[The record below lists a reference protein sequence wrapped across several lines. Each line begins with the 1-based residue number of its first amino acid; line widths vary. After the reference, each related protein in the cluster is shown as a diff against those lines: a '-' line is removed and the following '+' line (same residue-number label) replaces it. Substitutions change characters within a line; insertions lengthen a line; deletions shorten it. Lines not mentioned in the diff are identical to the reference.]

1 LSARSS
7 TLLADRRFSPIV
19 LSHFIIDLLNV
30 QTPILLTFLS
40 SSLGLTNGL
49 LGLFNSIFQ
58 LTGSLSQPVFGYLTD
73 RIGVRR
79 MVVGGVLWMGSFFT
93 LALIVSGWPAIIF
106 LVISALGSGAFH
118 PAGASQATT
127 VGRNLMAGRETTSA
141 SIFFTFGQLGYFI
154 GPLIGGILL
163 TTWSK
168 SGLLLLAVLALLV
181 SGYDVWQFQV
191 DPLPVSV
198 TTGSRAKLSTNF
210 KEIGWL
216 ALIALV
222 VVAAFQSWIFQ
233 TILAFLPK
241 YLSDLGE
248 PASIYGLIAAFFMGG
263 TTLGNLMGGNLA
275 DRIGKKLV
283 VIFGMGL
290 SIIPLFLI
298 PHTNPNSLLIY
309 PVVFLAGLFNGTVN
323 SISIVLAQKLIPG
336 GLGLASGLAMGFIFS
351 AGGIG
356 ILASGALA
364 DRLGLS
370 SVFYLCTILA
380 VSGAIMGIFLVDRE
394 YKQ

>member
-1 LSARSS
+1 MSARSS
-7 TLLADRRFSPIV
+7 AVLADRRFSPIV
-19 LSHFIIDLLNV
+19 LSHFVIDLLNV
-30 QTPILLTFLS
+30 QTPILLTYLS
-40 SSLGLTNGL
+40 SSLGLTNSL

-58 LTGSLSQPVFGYLTD
+58 LTGSLSQPIFGYLTD
-73 RIGVRR
+73 RLGVRR
-79 MVVGGVLWMGSFFT
+79 MVAGSVLWMGGFYT
-93 LALIVSGWPAIIF
+93 LALIVPGWPAIIF

-127 VGRNLMAGRETTSA
+127 VGRNLMVGRETTFA

-163 TTWSK
+163 TNWSK
-168 SGLLLLAVLALLV
+168 SGLLLLTGLALLV
-181 SGYDVWQFQV
+181 SGLDVWQFQV

-198 TTGSRAKLSTNF
+198 VTGSRAKLSANF
-210 KEIGWL
+210 KQIGWL
-216 ALIALV
+216 ALTALV

-241 YLSDLGE
+241 YLSDQGE
-248 PASIYGLIAAFFMGG
+248 PASIYGLISAFFMGG
-263 TTLGNLMGGNLA
+263 TTLGNLMGGTMA
-275 DRIGKKLV
+275 DRIGKKWV
-283 VIFGMGL
+283 VTIGMGL

-298 PHTNPNSLLIY
+298 PHTSSSSLLIY
-309 PVVFLAGLFNGTVN
+309 PVVFFAGLFNGTVN

-351 AGGIG
+351 AGGLG

-370 SVFYLCTILA
+370 SVFYLCTVLA
-380 VSGAIMGIFLVDRE
+380 ISGSIMGLFLVDRE

>member
-1 LSARSS
+1 MSTRSN
-7 TLLADRRFSPIV
+7 TLLIDRRFSPIV
-19 LSHFIIDLLNV
+19 LSHFIIDLMNV

-40 SSLGLTNGL
+40 GSLGLTNGL

-58 LTGSLSQPVFGYLTD
+58 LTGSLSQPIFGYLTD

-79 MVVGGVLWMGSFFT
+79 MVVSSVLWMGSFFT
-93 LALIVSGWPAIIF
+93 LALVVPGWPALIF
-106 LVISALGSGAFH
+106 LIISALGSGAFH

-168 SGLLLLAVLALLV
+168 SGLLILSVLALIT
-181 SGYDVWQFQV
+181 SGIDVWQFQV
-191 DPLPVSV
+191 DVLPVSV
-198 TTGSRAKLSTNF
+198 IKGSAAKLSNNF
-210 KEIGWL
+210 KQIGWL
-216 ALIALV
+216 GLTALI

-233 TILAFLPK
+233 TVLAFLPK

-263 TTLGNLMGGNLA
+263 TTFGNLLGGNLA
-275 DRIGKKLV
+275 DRVGKRWV

-290 SIIPLFLI
+290 STLPLFLI
-298 PHTNPNSLLIY
+298 PQTAASSLLMY
-309 PVVFLAGLFNGTVN
+309 PLVFLAGLFNGTVN

-364 DRLGLS
+364 DRLGLI

-380 VSGAIMGIFLVDRE
+380 VTGAIMGIFLVDRE
-394 YKQ
+394 YQQ

>member
-1 LSARSS
+1 M
-7 TLLADRRFSPIV
+7 
-19 LSHFIIDLLNV
+19 NV

-40 SSLGLTNGL
+40 GSLGLTNGL

-58 LTGSLSQPVFGYLTD
+58 LTGSLSQPIFGYLTD

-79 MVVGGVLWMGSFFT
+79 MVVSSVLWMGSFFT
-93 LALIVSGWPAIIF
+93 LALVVPGWPALIF
-106 LVISALGSGAFH
+106 LIISALGSGAFH

-168 SGLLLLAVLALLV
+168 SGLLILSVLALIT
-181 SGYDVWQFQV
+181 SGIDVWQFQV
-191 DPLPVSV
+191 DVLPVSV
-198 TTGSRAKLSTNF
+198 IKGSAAKLSNNF
-210 KEIGWL
+210 KQIGWL
-216 ALIALV
+216 GLTALI

-233 TILAFLPK
+233 TVLAFLPK

-263 TTLGNLMGGNLA
+263 TTFGNLLGGNLA
-275 DRIGKKLV
+275 DRVGKRWV

-290 SIIPLFLI
+290 STLPLFLI
-298 PHTNPNSLLIY
+298 PQTAASSLLMY
-309 PVVFLAGLFNGTVN
+309 PLVFLAGLFNGTVN

-364 DRLGLS
+364 DRLGLI

-380 VSGAIMGIFLVDRE
+380 VTGAIMGIFLVDRE
-394 YKQ
+394 YQQ

>member
-1 LSARSS
+1 M
-7 TLLADRRFSPIV
+7 V
-19 LSHFIIDLLNV
+19 LSHFIVDLLNV

-58 LTGSLSQPVFGYLTD
+58 LSGSLSQPFFGYLTD

-79 MVVGGVLWMGSFFT
+79 LVVGGVLWIGSFFT
-93 LALIVSGWPAIIF
+93 LALIVPGWPAIIF
-106 LVISALGSGAFH
+106 LVIAGLGSGAFH
-118 PAGASQATT
+118 PAGASQATL
-127 VGRNLMAGRETTSA
+127 VGRNLLAGRETTSA
-141 SIFFTFGQLGYFI
+141 SIFFTFGQFGYFI
-154 GPLIGGILL
+154 GPLVGGILL
-163 TTWSK
+163 TNWSK
-168 SGLLLLAVLALLV
+168 SGLLLLTALALMI
-181 SGYDVWQFQV
+181 GGFDVWQFQV
-191 DPLPVSV
+191 DPLADVPK
-198 TTGSRAKLSTNF
+198 TITRAKLSINF

-222 VVAAFQSWIFQ
+222 LVSAFQSWIFQ

-248 PASIYGLIAAFFMGG
+248 SASIYGLIAAFFMGG
-263 TTLGNLMGGNLA
+263 TTVGNLMGGNLA
-275 DRIGKKLV
+275 DRIGKRLV
-283 VIFGMGL
+283 VVFGMGL
-290 SIIPLFLI
+290 SSIPLFLI
-298 PHTNPNSLLIY
+298 PHTGSSSLLMY

-336 GLGLASGLAMGFIFS
+336 GLGLSSGLAMGFIFS

-356 ILASGALA
+356 VLASGALA
-364 DRLGLS
+364 DWLGLS

-380 VSGAIMGIFLVDRE
+380 VTGAIMGIFLVDRE

>member
-1 LSARSS
+1 VTARSS
-7 TLLADRRFSPIV
+7 TLLADRRFSPLV
-19 LSHFIIDLLNV
+19 LSHFVIDLLNV

-40 SSLGLTNGL
+40 RSLGLTNGL
-49 LGLFNSIFQ
+49 LGVFNSIFQ

-73 RIGVRR
+73 KIGVRR

-93 LALIVSGWPAIIF
+93 LALVVPGWPAIIF

-141 SIFFTFGQLGYFI
+141 SIFFTFGQLGYFV

-168 SGLLLLAVLALLV
+168 SGLLLLSVFALFA
-181 SGYDVWQFQV
+181 SGFDLWQFQV
-191 DPLPVSV
+191 DPLPTSV
-198 TTGSRAKLSTNF
+198 ATGSRAKMRANF
-210 KEIGWL
+210 KQIGWL
-216 ALIALV
+216 GLTALI

-275 DRIGKKLV
+275 DRIGKKWV
-283 VIFGMGL
+283 VTFGMGL
-290 SIIPLFLI
+290 STIPLFLI
-298 PHTNPNSLLIY
+298 PHTGASSLLMY
-309 PVVFLAGLFNGTVN
+309 PVVFLAGMFNGTVN

-356 ILASGALA
+356 ILASGAIA
-364 DRLGLS
+364 DHLGLTS
-370 SVFYLCTILA
+370 LFYLCAILA
-380 VSGAIMGIFLVDRE
+380 VTGALMGLFLVDRE
-394 YKQ
+394 YQQ